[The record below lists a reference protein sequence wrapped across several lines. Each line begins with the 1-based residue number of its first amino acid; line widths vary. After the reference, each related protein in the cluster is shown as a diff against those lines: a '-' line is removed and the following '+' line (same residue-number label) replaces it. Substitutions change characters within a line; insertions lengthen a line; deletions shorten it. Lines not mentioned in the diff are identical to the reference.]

1 MNKSPIFVLLI
12 AAAAATSMT
21 GQSPSAKEFFQQLT
35 SNKTL
40 PTYEQLLQAVD
51 QISHLNKA
59 EAQDVVASVFAA
71 LKTDGETSVQGA
83 LGLYTLS
90 LRPDSGDLLKV
101 RLPEIAA
108 LLARTDSRLKATA
121 TAVFLNMKPQP
132 VSVAIPLL
140 SNFILKSGLP
150 AEKVD
155 AVFALIRMEPTAPE
169 IEPAALYLLN
179 LPLDTRTRCDAL
191 HAIGFAGVLSPRV
204 IELVTQQLDHAD
216 QGVRIAAIQSIGRLG
231 PLAIAQASNSLL
243 KLAMDETQPPAI
255 QRLSRNV
262 LESRTENC
270 LTLSGNASLSPCPAR
285 YAPLSCV
292 PE

>member
-1 MNKSPIFVLLI
+1 MDRSPIFVLLI
-12 AAAAATSMT
+12 AAAAATCMT
-21 GQSPSAKEFFQQLT
+21 AQSPSAKEFFQQLT

-51 QISHLNKA
+51 QIPHLNKA
-59 EAQDVVASVFAA
+59 EAHDVVANVFAA
-71 LKTDGETSVQGA
+71 LKKDGETSVQAA

-121 TAVFLNMKPQP
+121 TAVFLNMNPRP
-132 VSVAIPLL
+132 SSEAIPLL
-140 SNFILKSGLP
+140 SNFILKSGSP

-155 AVFALIRMEPTAPE
+155 AAFTLVRMEPAAPE
-169 IEPAALYLLN
+169 IEPAALYLLS
-179 LPLDTRTRCDAL
+179 LPLDTSTRCDAL
-191 HAIGFAGVLSPRV
+191 HAIGFTGVVSPRV
-204 IELVTQQLDHAD
+204 IDLVAKHLEHAD
-216 QGVRIAAIQSIGRLG
+216 EGVRIAAIQSIGSLG
-231 PLAIAQASNSLL
+231 APAIARASNSLS
-243 KLAMDETQPPAI
+243 KLAVDETQPPAI

-262 LESRTENC
+262 LESGTKNC

-285 YAPLSCV
+285 
-292 PE
+292 